1 MRILS
6 FTECLLVQ
14 FRIVWAALAAL
25 VVTILAGIIFNAVY
39 SHSDTGPPIPSG
51 FVGEEILRTVLSS
64 LEIEVEPTTSTST
77 MTVSTS
83 SNYDPLILFEEL

>member
-1 MRILS
+1 L
-6 FTECLLVQ
+6 TEYLVVQ

-25 VVTILAGIIFNAVY
+25 VVAILAGIVFNAVY
-39 SHSDTGPPIPSG
+39 SHSDTGPPMPYG
-51 FVGEEILRTVLSS
+51 FEGEDILKSVLSS